1 MNISHD
7 GSYAPYIPTIHNRFY
22 IQKFSLEKKK
32 EPKVISFLQEK
43 GGSGK
48 TTMSINVAHG
58 LVIRGFKVLLVD
70 GDPQGSARD
79 WNAQNEG
86 TIVPV
91 IGLDRETLPVDLK
104 AVKEGYDFIIIDGAP
119 QISKLSAAAIRASDI
134 ILIPVQPSP
143 YDVWA
148 SIDLVE
154 LIKARQE
161 VTGGSPKAAFIISR
175 VIKNTKL
182 SKEINDVLSDYG
194 IPVFENFT
202 SQSVTYPTIA
212 AIGETV
218 YSPKYPVA
226 PVWKARDEIETIINE
241 LMERFINVED

>member
-1 MNISHD
+1 MNTVPIHITSFVE
-7 GSYAPYIPTIHNRFY
+7 PYPERFGRGP
-22 IQKFSLEKKK
+22 KK
-32 EPKVISFLQEK
+32 PIVISFLQEK

-48 TTMSINVAHG
+48 TTMSVNVAHG
-58 LVIRGFKVLLVD
+58 LVMRGFKVLLVD

-86 TIVPV
+86 SLVPV

-134 ILIPVQPSP
+134 VLIPVQPSP

-148 SIDLVE
+148 SMDLVE
-154 LIKARQE
+154 LIKARQV
-161 VTGGSPKAAFIISR
+161 VTNGCPKAAFVISR

-182 SKEINDVLSDYG
+182 SREINEVLAEYG
-194 IPVFENFT
+194 IPVFESCT
-202 SQSVTYPTIA
+202 SQSVVYPTVA
-212 AIGETV
+212 SAGGTV
-218 YSPKYPVA
+218 YNTAGIGFKYTVQA
-226 PVWKARDEIETIINE
+226 SEIDNIITE

>member
-1 MNISHD
+1 MNKQNN
-7 GSYAPYIPTIHNRFY
+7 GSYAPSILTVDNRLYRQSFP
-22 IQKFSLEKKK
+22 LENKK

-48 TTMSINVAHG
+48 TTMSVNVAHG
-58 LVIRGFKVLLVD
+58 LVIRGFKALLVD

-86 TIVPV
+86 SLVPV

-134 ILIPVQPSP
+134 VLIPVQPSP

-148 SIDLVE
+148 SLDLVE

-161 VTGGSPKAAFIISR
+161 VTNGKPKAAFVISR

-182 SKEINDVLSDYG
+182 SKEINDVLAEYG
-194 IPVFENFT
+194 IPVFESFT
-202 SQSVTYPTIA
+202 SQSVTYPTVA
-212 AIGETV
+212 SNGNTV
-218 YSPKYPVA
+218 FSTA
-226 PVWKARDEIETIINE
+226 TFNHTRIEIDNIITE
-241 LMERFINVED
+241 LMEKFINAKD